1 MQDEKKGRFVSDD
14 GVSSVPHPVTPA
26 GGDKHP
32 KKPADKKTA
41 DDVKKEEVAVA
52 ESTESETEEAA
63 SEVEVVEVQDSIAA
77 IFQGSEL
84 SEEFKNK
91 VKVVFDAAVNEEVS
105 KKVKIFESEL
115 TQKLEVE
122 LQESLDAKVTEIVEN
137 LDKYLDYVVAEWME
151 ENKVAIEAGIK
162 VEMAESL
169 MNGLKELFSEHNIE
183 VDEETLDI
191 VTGLEEQVSA
201 LEEKANGLV
210 NENIELNKE
219 IASLQAGKVFEEMT
233 ESLTLTQRERLKVLS
248 EKLDCDDLDVYK
260 TNLQTIKESF
270 FAEVAPAK
278 TDNVVV
284 EEDEVVLEEQV
295 SKKPVSDYSSI
306 NALVEALN
314 ARKSK

>member
-14 GVSSVPHPVTPA
+14 GVSSVPHPVTPL
-26 GGDKHP
+26 GGAHP
-32 KKPADKKTA
+32 KKPADKKAAA
-41 DDVKKEEVAVA
+41 DEVKKEEVAV
-52 ESTESETEEAA
+52 ESTESEKTEEVV
-63 SEVEVVEVQDSIAA
+63 EEVVEVQDSIAA
-77 IFQGSEL
+77 IFQGAEL

-105 KKVKIFESEL
+105 KKVQVIESEL

-122 LQESLDAKVTEIVEN
+122 LQESLNAKVTEIVEN
-137 LDKYLDYVVAEWME
+137 LDKYLDYVVGEWME

-169 MNGLKELFSEHNIE
+169 MNGLKDLFSEHNIE

-201 LEEKANGLV
+201 LEDKANSLV

-219 IASLQAGKVFEEMT
+219 VASLKAGKVFEEMT

-248 EKLDCDDLDVYK
+248 EKLDCDNLEVYK
-260 TNLQTIKESF
+260 QNLQTIKESF
-270 FAEVAPAK
+270 FAEVAPAQ

-284 EEDEVVLEEQV
+284 EEDEIVLEEQV

>member
-1 MQDEKKGRFVSDD
+1 MQDEKKGKFVSDD
-14 GVSSVPHPVTPA
+14 GVSHVPHPVTPE
-26 GGDKHP
+26 GGEV
-32 KKPADKKTA
+32 KKRLA
-41 DDVKKEEVAVA
+41 DVKKKADEPKKVAK
-52 ESTESETEEAA
+52 EETETEGEEAVV
-63 SEVEVVEVQDSIAA
+63 EEVVEVEDSIAA
-77 IFQGSEL
+77 IFEGTDL

-105 KKVKIFESEL
+105 KKVQVIESEL

-122 LQESLDAKVTEIVEN
+122 LQESLEAKVTEIVEN
-137 LDKYLDYVVAEWME
+137 LDKYLDYVVGEWME
-151 ENKVAIEAGIK
+151 ENKIAIEAGIK

-169 MNGLKELFSEHNIE
+169 MSGLKDLFSEHNIE
-183 VDEETLDI
+183 VDEETLDV

-201 LEEKANGLV
+201 LEEKSNSLV

-219 IASLQAGKVFEEMT
+219 IASLKAEKVFEEMT

-248 EKLDCDDLDVYK
+248 EKLDCENLDVY
-260 TNLQTIKESF
+260 TENLQTIKESF
-270 FAEVAPAK
+270 FADVAPAK

-314 ARKSK
+314 ARKSNNK

>member
-1 MQDEKKGRFVSDD
+1 MQDEKKGKFVSDD

-26 GGDKHP
+26 GGEV
-32 KKPADKKTA
+32 KKRLADKKTA
-41 DDVKKEEVAVA
+41 SDEVKKEEVAV
-52 ESTESETEEAA
+52 ESTESEKTEEVVA
-63 SEVEVVEVQDSIAA
+63 EEVVEVQDSIAA

-105 KKVKIFESEL
+105 KKVQVIESEL

-122 LQESLDAKVTEIVEN
+122 LQESLNTKVTEIVEN
-137 LDKYLDYVVAEWME
+137 LDKYLDYVVSEWME

-169 MNGLKELFSEHNIE
+169 MNGLKDLFSEHNIE

-201 LEEKANGLV
+201 LEDKANSLV

-219 IASLQAGKVFEEMT
+219 VASLKAGKVFEEMT

-248 EKLDCDDLDVYK
+248 EKLDCDNLEVYK
-260 TNLQTIKESF
+260 QNLQTIKESF
-270 FAEVAPAK
+270 FAEVAPAQ

-284 EEDEVVLEEQV
+284 EEDEIVLEEQV

>member
-1 MQDEKKGRFVSDD
+1 MQDEKKGKFVSDD

-26 GGDKHP
+26 GGEA
-32 KKPADKKTA
+32 KKKLADKKA
-41 DDVKKEEVAVA
+41 GDEVKKEEVAV
-52 ESTESETEEAA
+52 ESTESEKTEEVV
-63 SEVEVVEVQDSIAA
+63 EEVVEVQDSIAA

-105 KKVKIFESEL
+105 KKVQAFEAEL

-122 LQESLDAKVTEIVEN
+122 LQESLNTKVTEIVEN
-137 LDKYLDYVVAEWME
+137 LDKYLDYVVGEWME

-169 MNGLKELFSEHNIE
+169 MNGLKDLFSEHNIE

-191 VTGLEEQVSA
+191 VTGLEEQVSV
-201 LEEKANGLV
+201 LEDKANNLV
-210 NENIELNKE
+210 SENIELNKE
-219 IASLQAGKVFEEMT
+219 IASLKAGKVFEEMT

-248 EKLDCDDLDVYK
+248 EKLDCDNLDVYK
-260 TNLQTIKESF
+260 QNLQTIKESF
-270 FAEVAPAK
+270 FAEVAPVQK
-278 TDNVVV
+278 DNVVV
-284 EEDEVVLEEQV
+284 EEDEIVLEEQV

>member
-1 MQDEKKGRFVSDD
+1 MQDEKKGKFVSDD

-26 GGDKHP
+26 GGEA
-32 KKPADKKTA
+32 KKKLADKKAA

-52 ESTESETEEAA
+52 ESTESETEQAA
-63 SEVEVVEVQDSIAA
+63 PEVEVVEVQDSIAA
-77 IFQGSEL
+77 IFQGAEL

-105 KKVKIFESEL
+105 KKVQVIESEL

-122 LQESLDAKVTEIVEN
+122 LQESLNAKVTEIVEN
-137 LDKYLDYVVAEWME
+137 LDKYLDYVVGEWME

-169 MNGLKELFSEHNIE
+169 MNGLKDLFSEHNIE

-314 ARKSK
+314 AKKSK

>member
-1 MQDEKKGRFVSDD
+1 MQDEKKGKFVSDD

-26 GGDKHP
+26 GGEAK
-32 KKPADKKTA
+32 KKPADKKA
-41 DDVKKEEVAVA
+41 DEVKKEEVAV
-52 ESTESETEEAA
+52 ESTESEKTEEVVA
-63 SEVEVVEVQDSIAA
+63 EEVVEVQDSIAA

-105 KKVKIFESEL
+105 KKVQVIESEL

-122 LQESLDAKVTEIVEN
+122 LQESLNAKVTEIVEN
-137 LDKYLDYVVAEWME
+137 LDKYLDYVVSEWME

-169 MNGLKELFSEHNIE
+169 MNGLKDLFSEHNIE

-191 VTGLEEQVSA
+191 VTGLEEQVSV
-201 LEEKANGLV
+201 LEDKANNLV
-210 NENIELNKE
+210 SENIELNKE
-219 IASLQAGKVFEEMT
+219 IASLKAGKVFEEMT

-248 EKLDCDDLDVYK
+248 EKLDCDNLDVYK
-260 TNLQTIKESF
+260 QNLQTIKESF
-270 FAEVAPAK
+270 FAEVAPVQK
-278 TDNVVV
+278 DNVVV
-284 EEDEVVLEEQV
+284 EEDEIVLEEQV

-306 NALVEALN
+306 NALVAALN

>member
-1 MQDEKKGRFVSDD
+1 MQDEKKGKFVSDD

-26 GGDKHP
+26 GGEAK
-32 KKPADKKTA
+32 KKPADKKA
-41 DDVKKEEVAVA
+41 DEVKKEEVAV
-52 ESTESETEEAA
+52 ESTESEKTEEVV
-63 SEVEVVEVQDSIAA
+63 EEVVEVQDSIAA

-105 KKVKIFESEL
+105 KKVQVIESEL

-122 LQESLDAKVTEIVEN
+122 LQESLNAKVTEIVEN
-137 LDKYLDYVVAEWME
+137 LDKYLDYVVSEWME

-169 MNGLKELFSEHNIE
+169 MNGLKDLFSEHNIE

-191 VTGLEEQVSA
+191 VTGLEEQVSV
-201 LEEKANGLV
+201 LEDKANNLV
-210 NENIELNKE
+210 SENIELNKE
-219 IASLQAGKVFEEMT
+219 IASLKAGKVFEEMT

-248 EKLDCDDLDVYK
+248 EKLDCDNLDVYK
-260 TNLQTIKESF
+260 QNLQTIKESF
-270 FAEVAPAK
+270 FAEVAPVQK
-278 TDNVVV
+278 DNVVV
-284 EEDEVVLEEQV
+284 EEDEIVLEEQV